1 MKDLRHGLPKGSM
14 VVFLAV
20 ALGTALRF
28 FGIGWGLQHVPHADE
43 QAYVESVN
51 AMLDAGDLDHRYY
64 YYPGLFFYLLAPVV
78 DLLGESRRHGPEAYL
93 ACRVLVAT
101 IASFNVWI
109 AGVVARL
116 LAGPWAAGA
125 AALALAVFPLSTSVA
140 HEVRPDLCLETLG
153 LLGLLLYSKER
164 WGGWEFAQS
173 GVLAGLAT
181 AIKFSGLLFL
191 SGTLVS
197 AVVRRGRL
205 AWLVGA
211 SFLTGLVVLVAT
223 PYALV
228 HTDAYFGGRS
238 ELDVY
243 FQGFTLVG
251 LWRNVLA
258 YGGAAFAFGGPLG
271 LGAVV
276 AGFVALGRAR
286 FLTLGLPWL
295 VHFALTLSVFSL
307 ASIAFPRHM
316 LQVTGGL
323 CVFFGIGIARL
334 AARSRVAAMLVVAL
348 SLLFPLRTS
357 LDATRMQIIPSAPDR
372 AKDWIDAHMKDG
384 AVILETRRDAASGA
398 RAGATLGVDRS
409 RFEFLTPEDPS
420 RSELKLLMP
429 HADLVIVD
437 ADRSTAGSLFS
448 GYSLAYEALG
458 GRGLRVLSLLI
469 PSDRVR
475 SIAVVPARVTA
486 SREAD
491 ARDLTDSRL
500 STVWSTHEPMNG
512 TEWIELRFD
521 QPHRFCRVDLEMPL
535 PSEDHEPELALKLAG
550 PDGSELREVHTANG
564 RPGRDDQIK
573 FGRPRG
579 AALVF
584 EPQES
589 SVIHI
594 EQRGA
599 RKDVWAIS
607 EIRAYECG
615 PILAGASAPSQ

>member
-1 MKDLRHGLPKGSM
+1 M
-14 VVFLAV
+14 VFLAV
-20 ALGTALRF
+20 ALGASLRF
-28 FGIGWGLQHVPHADE
+28 FGIGWGLQHTPHADE

-93 ACRVLVAT
+93 ACRVLVAA
-101 IASFNVWI
+101 IASLNVWI
-109 AGVVARL
+109 AGLVARS
-116 LAGPWAAGA
+116 LAGPWAAGT
-125 AALALAVFPLSTSVA
+125 AALALAVFPLSTAVA
-140 HEVRPDLCLETLG
+140 HEVRPDLCLEMLG
-153 LLGLLLYSKER
+153 LLSLLLYSRDR
-164 WGGWEFAQS
+164 WTGREFAQS
-173 GVLAGLAT
+173 GLLAGFAT

-211 SFLTGLVVLVAT
+211 TVLTGLVVIVAT

-243 FQGFTLVG
+243 FQGFTFAG
-251 LWRNVLA
+251 LWRNVLT
-258 YGGAAFAFGGPLG
+258 YGGAVFAFGGPIG
-271 LGAVV
+271 VGAVV
-276 AGFVALGRAR
+276 VGFVSIGRAR
-286 FLTLGLPWL
+286 FMTLVMPWL
-295 VHFALTLSVFSL
+295 VHFAMTLSIFSL

-334 AARSRVAAMLVVAL
+334 AGSSRVTAMSVVAL
-348 SLLFPLRTS
+348 ALLSPLRTS
-357 LDATRMQIIPSAPDR
+357 LDATRIQMIPSAPDR
-372 AKDWIDAHMKDG
+372 ALEWIDAHMKDG
-384 AVILETRRDAASGA
+384 AVILETRRDAAAGA

-448 GYSLAYEALG
+448 GYSLAYDARG

-469 PSDRVR
+469 PSDRARPIVVMPAKV
-475 SIAVVPARVTA
+475 IASPG
-486 SREAD
+486 AD
-491 ARDLTDSRL
+491 AGALTDGRL
-500 STVWSTHEPMNG
+500 STVWSTQAPMNG

-521 QPHRFCRVDLEMPL
+521 RPHRLCRVDLETPL
-535 PSEDHEPELALKLAG
+535 PSTDHEPELALKLG
-550 PDGSELREVHTANG
+550 DRDGSELREVHAANA
-564 RPGRDDQIK
+564 RPSRDDQIK

-584 EPQES
+584 DPQES
-589 SVIHI
+589 TSIRI

-599 RKDVWAIS
+599 RKDAWAIS
-607 EIRAYECG
+607 EVRAYECG
-615 PILAGASAPSQ
+615 PLAGASVVHQ